1 MSNFRNVASLSEGT
15 LKSYGRPLLS
25 GALLLLATLFLVA
38 CSGNEAASGSPVTSA
53 LAQASGE
60 TPSTLPDFPIILY
73 QGEDIVGA
81 SAPSFADLLG
91 DKPLVLNY
99 WASNCPPCR
108 VEIPEFEK
116 VWQKYQDRVLFIGL
130 DVGRFWGFGNQSDS
144 KKELQELGV
153 TYVAGTPET
162 AEDALELKVLG
173 LPSTLFITKNGT
185 IQRKWVGVLN
195 EAKLTEIVE
204 ELLDASLGPL
214 KEK

>member
-1 MSNFRNVASLSEGT
+1 M
-15 LKSYGRPLLS
+15 KSYIRPLLS
-25 GALLLLATLFLVA
+25 GAFLLLATLFLVA
-38 CSGNEAASGSPVTSA
+38 CSGNEADSSSATTSA
-53 LAQASGE
+53 LARASGE

-81 SAPSFADLLG
+81 AAPSFADLLG

-108 VEIPEFEK
+108 VEIPEFER

-130 DVGRFWGFGNQSDS
+130 DVGRFWGFGDQAQSR
-144 KKELQELGV
+144 KELQELGV

-162 AEDALELKVLG
+162 AEDALKLQVLG
-173 LPSTLFITKNGT
+173 LPSTLFITSDGT
-185 IQRKWVGVLN
+185 IQRKWVGVIN

-204 ELLDASLGPL
+204 ELLEAP
-214 KEK
+214 

>member
-1 MSNFRNVASLSEGT
+1 MKPYSPTVLW
-15 LKSYGRPLLS
+15 
-25 GALLLLATLFLVA
+25 GALLLVATLFLVA
-38 CSGNEAASGSPVTSA
+38 CGGNQAASNSPTTSA

-60 TPSTLPDFPIILY
+60 SPSTLPDFPIILY

-81 SAPSFADLLG
+81 SAPTFASLLG

-108 VEIPEFEK
+108 VEMPEFES

-130 DVGRFWGFGNQSDS
+130 DVGRFWGFGAQAQSR
-144 KKELQELGV
+144 KELQELGV

-162 AEDALELKVLG
+162 AEDALELQVLG

-195 EAKLTEIVE
+195 EAKLNEIVE
-204 ELLDASLGPL
+204 ELLEAP
-214 KEK
+214 

>member
-1 MSNFRNVASLSEGT
+1 MKPYRRTVLW
-15 LKSYGRPLLS
+15 
-25 GALLLLATLFLVA
+25 GAFLLLATLFLVA
-38 CSGNEAASGSPVTSA
+38 CGGNEAVSGSPGTSP

-81 SAPSFADLLG
+81 SAPSYASLLG

-108 VEIPEFEK
+108 VEIPEFER

-144 KKELQELGV
+144 KRELQELGV

-162 AEDALELKVLG
+162 AEDAIELKVLG
-173 LPSTLFITKNGT
+173 LPSTLFITSDGT
-185 IQRKWVGVLN
+185 VQRKWVGVLN

-204 ELLDASLGPL
+204 ELLDAS
-214 KEK
+214 

>member
-1 MSNFRNVASLSEGT
+1 VSTFRNVTSLPKGA
-15 LKSYGRPLLS
+15 LKSYSRPLLS
-25 GALLLLATLFLVA
+25 GAFLLLATLLLVA
-38 CSGNEAASGSPVTSA
+38 CGGNEASSSSAATSA
-53 LAQASGE
+53 LAQASAE
-60 TPSTLPDFPIILY
+60 TPSTLPNFPIILY
-73 QGEDIVGA
+73 QGEDIVGV
-81 SAPSFADLLG
+81 SAPRFSDLLE
-91 DKPLVLNY
+91 DKPVVLNY

-173 LPSTLFITKNGT
+173 LPSTLFITKDGT

-204 ELLDASLGPL
+204 ELLDASSG
-214 KEK
+214 K

>member
-1 MSNFRNVASLSEGT
+1 V
-15 LKSYGRPLLS
+15 KSYNRTVLW

-38 CSGNEAASGSPVTSA
+38 CSGNQADSSSAATSA

-60 TPSTLPDFPIILY
+60 TPPTLPDFPIILY

-81 SAPSFADLLG
+81 AAPSYTDLLG

-108 VEIPEFEK
+108 VEIPEFES

-144 KKELQELGV
+144 KRELQELGV

-173 LPSTLFITKNGT
+173 LPSTLFITSDGT

>member
-1 MSNFRNVASLSEGT
+1 MSNFRTVACLPQGT
-15 LKSYGRPLLS
+15 LKSYNHPPLLA
-25 GALLLLATLFLVA
+25 GLLLLASLFLVA
-38 CSGNEAASGSPVTSA
+38 CGGTETGSSSPATSA
-53 LAQASGE
+53 LSQASDQN
-60 TPSTLPDFPIILY
+60 PSTLPDFPIILY
-73 QGEDIVGA
+73 QGQDIVGA
-81 SAPSFADLLG
+81 SAPSFASLLG
-91 DKPLVLNY
+91 DKPVVLNY

-108 VEIPEFEK
+108 VEIPEFEN

-162 AEDALELKVLG
+162 AEDALKLKVLR
-173 LPSTLFITKNGT
+173 LPSTLFITNDGT

-204 ELLDASLGPL
+204 ELLDASSG
-214 KEK
+214 K

>member
-1 MSNFRNVASLSEGT
+1 
-15 LKSYGRPLLS
+15 
-25 GALLLLATLFLVA
+25 LLLATLFLVA
-38 CSGNEAASGSPVTSA
+38 CGGNEASSSSAATSA
-53 LAQASGE
+53 VAKVSAE
-60 TPSTLPDFPIILY
+60 TPSTLPNFPIILY

-81 SAPSFADLLG
+81 AAPSFADLLG
-91 DKPLVLNY
+91 DKPVVLNY

-108 VEIPEFEK
+108 VEIPEFES

-153 TYVAGTPET
+153 TYLAGTPET
-162 AEDALELKVLG
+162 AEDALKLKVLG

-185 IQRKWVGVLN
+185 IKRKWVGVLN

-204 ELLDASLGPL
+204 ELLDASSG
-214 KEK
+214 K

>member
-1 MSNFRNVASLSEGT
+1 MSNFRNVASLPEGA
-15 LKSYGRPLLS
+15 LKSYSRILLW
-25 GALLLLATLFLVA
+25 GPLLLLATLFLVA
-38 CSGNEAASGSPVTSA
+38 CAGNEASSSSAATSA
-53 LAQASGE
+53 LAQVSAE
-60 TPSTLPDFPIILY
+60 TPSTLPNFPIILY

-81 SAPSFADLLG
+81 AAPSFADLLG
-91 DKPLVLNY
+91 DKPVVLNY

-108 VEIPEFEK
+108 VEIPEFEN

-162 AEDALELKVLG
+162 AEDALKLKVLG

-185 IQRKWVGVLN
+185 IKRKWVGVLN

-204 ELLDASLGPL
+204 ELLDASSG
-214 KEK
+214 K

>member
-1 MSNFRNVASLSEGT
+1 MSNFRNVSLLREGE
-15 LKSYGRPLLS
+15 LKSNNRPLLS
-25 GALLLLATLFLVA
+25 GTLLLLAALFLVA
-38 CSGNEAASGSPVTSA
+38 CGGNEAASGSPVASA
-53 LAQASGE
+53 LAQASGD

-81 SAPSFADLLG
+81 SAPSFASLLG

-108 VEIPEFEK
+108 VEMPEFES

-130 DVGRFWGFGNQSDS
+130 DVGRFWGFGDQAQSQ
-144 KKELQELGV
+144 KELQELGV
-153 TYVAGTPET
+153 TYVAGTPER
-162 AEDALELKVLG
+162 AEDALELQVLG

-204 ELLDASLGPL
+204 ELLDASSG
-214 KEK
+214 K

>member
-1 MSNFRNVASLSEGT
+1 M
-15 LKSYGRPLLS
+15 
-25 GALLLLATLFLVA
+25 LLATLFLVA
-38 CSGNEAASGSPVTSA
+38 CSGNEADSSSAATSA
-53 LAQASGE
+53 LARASGE

-81 SAPSFADLLG
+81 AAPSYTDLLG

-108 VEIPEFEK
+108 VEIPEFES

-144 KKELQELGV
+144 KRELQELGV

-173 LPSTLFITKNGT
+173 LPSTLFITSDGT

-204 ELLDASLGPL
+204 ELLDASSG
-214 KEK
+214 K